1 MTTRERIA
9 YLFLIIAVIVFLIVE
24 YAEADNWEYYD
35 RPETYYVQPTL
46 PGFNIPDSSQPG
58 YRVEV
63 DRYGNERGYPTVPG
77 FNIRDYSQP
86 GYRLDRR

>member
-1 MTTRERIA
+1 MKTRYVFA
-9 YLFLIIAVIVFLIVE
+9 MLITSTIHMA
-24 YAEADNWEYYD
+24 AASDWEYYD